1 MFIARR
7 RRESQGEGAL
17 PERPAHAAPTIAVSG
32 GRRDEEE
39 RASSVGRSSVGRSS
53 EFSGRASANG
63 GRDGDAGLA
72 RREDG
77 ARSREGGASTANR
90 IGGRSGSFS
99 RARAKEDTLGKLLEK
114 MCATEEEDSG
124 DGASALSGSG
134 ALRDRVETEARSADP
149 AEFLKFRNAV
159 HDRVGVMITGEDVGR
174 KIGGLRAIDQL
185 IEIEFGEEVE
195 KVKKFADYLLSV
207 MSTSSDESPQMS
219 MMHDADHPVSIHD
232 PLWSGARAHDLV
244 RMTSA
249 VLGRLVL
256 HSGALT
262 TEIVDA
268 HVQRAIELLRAKGDN
283 RKVTGMKRYAASLNL
298 VQLARN
304 APTIFN
310 VHVPIFVASIWSALR
325 DPSLEVREAAVVAL
339 HECLLVTKRRETRY
353 RVQWYYALYEECRA
367 GLKQNA
373 AVEEMHGS
381 LLVFGELLGHTGE
394 FMLSRYR
401 EVARTILRLQDV
413 NVSIIRRTIVGLIP
427 KLAVFSPKRFAES
440 YLVESCALILTTIR
454 SSTDS
459 AGAFSPS
466 ANWPI
471 PCRAS

>member
-1 MFIARR
+1 
-7 RRESQGEGAL
+7 
-17 PERPAHAAPTIAVSG
+17 
-32 GRRDEEE
+32 
-39 RASSVGRSSVGRSS
+39 
-53 EFSGRASANG
+53 
-63 GRDGDAGLA
+63 
-72 RREDG
+72 
-77 ARSREGGASTANR
+77 
-90 IGGRSGSFS
+90 
-99 RARAKEDTLGKLLEK
+99 
-114 MCATEEEDSG
+114 
-124 DGASALSGSG
+124 
-134 ALRDRVETEARSADP
+134 
-149 AEFLKFRNAV
+149 
-159 HDRVGVMITGEDVGR
+159 MITGEDVGR

-219 MMHDADHPVSIHD
+219 MMHDVDHPVSIHD

-325 DPSLEVREAAVVAL
+325 DPSLEVREAAIVAL

-367 GLKQNA
+367 GLKQTQR
-373 AVEEMHGS
+373 
-381 LLVFGELLGHTGE
+381 LKRCT
-394 FMLSRYR
+394 
-401 EVARTILRLQDV
+401 AR
-413 NVSIIRRTIVGLIP
+413 
-427 KLAVFSPKRFAES
+427 F
-440 YLVESCALILTTIR
+440 
-454 SSTDS
+454 
-459 AGAFSPS
+459 
-466 ANWPI
+466 
-471 PCRAS
+471 